1 MTRLQPGGQAQGP
14 VPGIRKDTDQKNQTA
29 ALQRFFLKTDVNI
42 TGGERMKIKQNP
54 QGNVMILELSGKIMG
69 GPDFDKFKEEIAK
82 MIEGGF
88 KNVILDMSGV
98 PWINS
103 TGLGILI
110 TGYHSIKAAEGTMKI
125 CNVKERVLSIFY
137 ISQLENIFDVY
148 ETLDQALAAYSG

>member
-1 MTRLQPGGQAQGP
+1 
-14 VPGIRKDTDQKNQTA
+14 
-29 ALQRFFLKTDVNI
+29 
-42 TGGERMKIKQNP
+42 MKIKQSP
-54 QGNVMILELSGKIMG
+54 KDKVMVLELSGKIMG
-69 GPDFDKFKEEIAK
+69 GPDFDKFKGEITDLVESGYK
-82 MIEGGF
+82 D
-88 KNVILDMSGV
+88 VILDMSGV

-148 ETLDQALAAYSG
+148 ESLDEALKAATE

>member
-1 MTRLQPGGQAQGP
+1 
-14 VPGIRKDTDQKNQTA
+14 
-29 ALQRFFLKTDVNI
+29 
-42 TGGERMKIKQNP
+42 MKIKKSP
-54 QGNVMILELSGKIMG
+54 QDKIMVLELSGKIMG
-69 GPDFDKFKEEIAK
+69 GPDFDKFKGEITELV
-82 MIEGGF
+82 EGGY
-88 KNVILDMSGV
+88 KDVILDLSGV

-148 ETLDQALAAYSG
+148 ETRGEALKAASA

>member
-1 MTRLQPGGQAQGP
+1 
-14 VPGIRKDTDQKNQTA
+14 
-29 ALQRFFLKTDVNI
+29 
-42 TGGERMKIKQNP
+42 MKIKQSP
-54 QGNVMILELSGKIMG
+54 HDNVMVLELSGKIMG
-69 GPDFDKFKEEIAK
+69 GPDFDKFKGEITSLV
-82 MIEGGF
+82 EGGY
-88 KNVILDMSGV
+88 KNLILDMSGV

-148 ETLDQALAAYSG
+148 ESLDEALKAASE

>member
-1 MTRLQPGGQAQGP
+1 
-14 VPGIRKDTDQKNQTA
+14 
-29 ALQRFFLKTDVNI
+29 
-42 TGGERMKIKQNP
+42 MKIKQNP
-54 QGNVMILELSGKIMG
+54 QDNVMILELSGKIMG

-82 MIEGGF
+82 LVEGGF

-148 ETLDQALAAYSG
+148 ETLDEALAAYSG

>member
-1 MTRLQPGGQAQGP
+1 
-14 VPGIRKDTDQKNQTA
+14 
-29 ALQRFFLKTDVNI
+29 
-42 TGGERMKIKQNP
+42 MKIKQNP
-54 QGNVMILELSGKIMG
+54 QDNVMILELSGKIMG

-82 MIEGGF
+82 LVEGGY

-148 ETLDQALAAYSG
+148 ETLDEALAAYSG

>member
-1 MTRLQPGGQAQGP
+1 
-14 VPGIRKDTDQKNQTA
+14 
-29 ALQRFFLKTDVNI
+29 
-42 TGGERMKIKQNP
+42 MKIKQNP